1 VLRVDAI
8 SVRFGGVQA
17 LERLTLEVGAGTITG
32 LIGPNGAGKTTLFN
46 VINGLQRPTEGRV
59 VLADRDITK
68 LSPARRA
75 RRGLARTFQRLEVF
89 GSMTARENIQVA
101 AELHRRWARGAPEPR
116 AASDAILE
124 RLGISAVAAVQ
135 ADTLPTGIAR
145 LVELGRAMAT
155 EPSVLLLDEPGSGLN
170 TSETQA
176 LGDVLLSLAASGMG
190 VLLVEHDMEL
200 AMRVSHEL
208 YVLEFGRVIATGPP
222 AEIQADPA
230 VRLAYLGAEAH
241 VEGHHATAL
250 DAAVPDDSLG
260 GDVAPVVIA
269 PVVRDGNDDHADAPR
284 IVVDAPVGTDN
295 GEAPERPASDGAAS
309 DGATDAELVP
319 ILELTGIKAGYGEIE
334 ILRGVDITV
343 SRGTVFA
350 LLGSNGAGK
359 STALKV
365 ASGRLRATAGAI
377 RFAGQDVTKWHAERL
392 TRAGLC
398 TIPEGRG
405 VFPNLSVA
413 ENLQMWTYRGGLKRR
428 EIEEKAY
435 ATFPI
440 LSQRRKQVAGTL
452 SGGEQQM
459 LAMSRALSTKPK
471 LLLLDEISMGLA
483 PLIVAELYA
492 VVANLA
498 AEGLTILVVEQSART
513 ALDVADRA
521 AVMAHGQIVLE
532 GTPEVIAESVLDI
545 YLAGGSA

>member
-1 VLRVDAI
+1 
-8 SVRFGGVQA
+8 VRFGGVQA
-17 LERLTLEVGAGTITG
+17 LERVTLGVDAGTITG

-59 VLADRDITK
+59 ALADRDITK

-116 AASDAILE
+116 AATAEILE
-124 RLGISAVAAVQ
+124 RLGISAVANVQ

-145 LVELGRAMAT
+145 LVELGRAIAT

-170 TSETQA
+170 TAETQA
-176 LGDVLLSLAASGMG
+176 LGDVLLSLTASGMG

-200 AMRVSHEL
+200 AMRVSNTL
-208 YVLEFGRVIATGPP
+208 YVLEFGRVIAMGSP

-250 DAAVPDDSLG
+250 DAAVPDDSLA
-260 GDVAPVVIA
+260 DDIAPVVI
-269 PVVRDGNDDHADAPR
+269 RGDDEHTNAPR
-284 IVVDAPVGTDN
+284 IVPTTS
-295 GEAPERPASDGAAS
+295 PASPAG
-309 DGATDAELVP
+309 TDAERMP
-319 ILELTGIKAGYGEIE
+319 ILELAGVKAGYGEIE
-334 ILRGVDITV
+334 ILHGVDITV

-350 LLGSNGAGK
+350 LLGANGAGK

-365 ASGRLRATAGAI
+365 ASGRLRASAGTL
-377 RFAGQDVTKWHAERL
+377 RFAGEDVTRSRPERL

-405 VFPNLSVA
+405 VFPNLTVS
-413 ENLQMWTYRGGLKRR
+413 ENLQMWTYRGALRRR
-428 EIEEKAY
+428 EVEERAY
-435 ATFPI
+435 EKFPI
-440 LSQRRKQVAGTL
+440 LSQRRRQVAGTL

-459 LAMSRALSTKPK
+459 LAMSRALSTEPK

-483 PLIVAELYA
+483 PLVVAELYA

-498 AEGLTILVVEQSART
+498 ATGLTILVVEQSART

-521 AVMAHGQIVLE
+521 AVMANGRIALE
-532 GTPEVIAESVLDI
+532 GTPDVVADSVLDI
-545 YLAGGSA
+545 YLAGGAA